1 MKRTLRDCPC
11 PISAMGLLR
20 YQTETNLRYIYTER
34 QRQTEGYRCKFC
46 QTLINTHQ
54 YQPIS
59 MWKRGHSKDTSTF
72 LEIKI
77 NHQLTSNPTFTKQ
90 AKCLEM
96 FLFFSFGERFFLIS
110 HGLSLPT
117 SHHFLIVLGD
127 LLSGRHVLQ
136 KCTIFFHSPL
146 CQCACLSLQQFI
158 LKHPHPPTYTN
169 YPVERAFL
177 WLLLEC
183 FISYESFTK
192 VLYYDVTWSHYEANI
207 PNGIMVNHIRLE
219 IKIWHC
225 VGRKPVTIFKGK
237 KKPFKQFSI

>member
-46 QTLINTHQ
+46 QTLISTHQ
-54 YQPIS
+54 FNPYLCGKEAITKTLPLFQKLKLTTNLLQTPLLQNRQNVLKCS
-59 MWKRGHSKDTSTF
+59 YFF
-72 LEIKI
+72 LSEK
-77 NHQLTSNPTFTKQ
+77 
-90 AKCLEM
+90 
-96 FLFFSFGERFFLIS
+96 GFFLIS

-207 PNGIMVNHIRLE
+207 PNGIMVNHIRLRNQNMALCGE
-219 IKIWHC
+219 EACHN
-225 VGRKPVTIFKGK
+225 F
-237 KKPFKQFSI
+237 